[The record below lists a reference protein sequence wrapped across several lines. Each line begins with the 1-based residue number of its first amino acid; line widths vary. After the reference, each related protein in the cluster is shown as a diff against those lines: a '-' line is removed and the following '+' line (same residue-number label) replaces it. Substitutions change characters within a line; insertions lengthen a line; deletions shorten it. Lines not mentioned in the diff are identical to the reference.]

1 MIVTID
7 IHGKCRSARMSA
19 PTKFLFDV
27 DFARGADRKP
37 AEPTITL
44 AEHAVKLAEAETAAH
59 RRGYADAQADATV
72 EANRRVA
79 AALERI
85 GESLAE
91 ANSALQAIEARLE
104 CEAVEVAVAVARKLA
119 PALIAREPFA
129 EIAALASDSFREL
142 VSSPHIAVR
151 VNDALYA
158 AAREKLDDIMRAKSF
173 EGRLVV
179 LAEPDIAPGDCRIE
193 WADGGINRDSAAA
206 DAAIGD
212 AVAGY
217 ISARR
222 SFAGAHEM
230 LRRSDNE

>member
-1 MIVTID
+1 
-7 IHGKCRSARMSA
+7 MSA
-19 PTKFLFDV
+19 PAKFLFDV
-27 DFARGADRKP
+27 DFASGGDRKP
-37 AEPTITL
+37 GGATITL
-44 AEHAVKLAEAETAAH
+44 AEHAIKLAEVEAAAH
-59 RRGYADAQADATV
+59 RQGYADAQTEAKIEAD
-72 EANRRVA
+72 RRMA
-79 AALERI
+79 DALERI
-85 GESLAE
+85 ADNLA
-91 ANSALQAIEARLE
+91 ATVGALQAIETRLE

-151 VNDALYA
+151 VNDAQYA
-158 AAREKLDDIMRAKSF
+158 AARDRLDDIARALSF

-179 LAEPDIAPGDCRIE
+179 LAQPDIAVGDCRIE

-206 DAAIGD
+206 DAAITE

-222 SFAGAHEM
+222 NFAGANDM
-230 LRRSDNE
+230 PRR